1 MVCYNAT
8 PITIDDMFKP
18 KVDELKSELIDIC
31 EYTPERV
38 EDMTRYEMV
47 DAWLKY
53 NGIIGYTDDII
64 TMLSNASGIN
74 LVSKLENE

>member
-1 MVCYNAT
+1 MY
-8 PITIDDMFKP
+8 PP
-18 KVDELKSELIDIC
+18 KLQNLKDELIDVC

-74 LVSKLENE
+74 LVSKLGNE

>member
-1 MVCYNAT
+1 
-8 PITIDDMFKP
+8 MFKP
-18 KVDELKSELIDIC
+18 KLQNLKDELIDIC
-31 EYTPERV
+31 EYSPERV

-53 NGIIGYTDDII
+53 NGIIGYTYDII

-74 LVSKLENE
+74 LVSKLEND

>member
-1 MVCYNAT
+1 MNRQDTKPRLQDLKNVL
-8 PITIDDMFKP
+8 IDD
-18 KVDELKSELIDIC
+18 C

-53 NGIIGYTDDII
+53 NGIIGYTYDII

>member
-1 MVCYNAT
+1 
-8 PITIDDMFKP
+8 MFHP
-18 KVDELKSELIDIC
+18 KLQKLQDELIDIC

-74 LVSKLENE
+74 LVSKLGNE

>member
-1 MVCYNAT
+1 
-8 PITIDDMFKP
+8 MFKP
-18 KVDELKSELIDIC
+18 ELQKLQDELIDIC
-31 EYTPERV
+31 EYSPERV

-53 NGIIGYTDDII
+53 NGIIGYTYDII

-74 LVSKLENE
+74 LVSKLEND